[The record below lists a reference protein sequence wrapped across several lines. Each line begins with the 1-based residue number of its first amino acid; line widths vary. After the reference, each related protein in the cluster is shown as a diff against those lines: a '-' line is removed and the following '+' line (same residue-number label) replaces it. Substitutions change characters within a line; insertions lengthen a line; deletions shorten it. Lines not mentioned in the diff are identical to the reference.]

1 MTIKFVSRCFKE
13 TLNLTSKT
21 SNSGRE
27 ISLLTGR
34 NLKHNQA
41 YMGDPLVDRQMGEVG
56 GKEEEGKEAMTE
68 REDEQT
74 QTFVIHVK

>member
-13 TLNLTSKT
+13 TLTLTSET

-34 NLKHNQA
+34 NLKHNQT
-41 YMGDPLVDRQMGEVG
+41 YMGDALVDETDG
-56 GKEEEGKEAMTE
+56 
-68 REDEQT
+68 
-74 QTFVIHVK
+74 

>member
-1 MTIKFVSRCFKE
+1 MTIKFVSRRVKE
-13 TLNLTSKT
+13 ILTLTSET

-41 YMGDPLVDRQMGEVG
+41 YMGDPLVNRQMGEEG
-56 GKEEEGKEAMTE
+56 GKDRKSKSMGSKVSAQ
-68 REDEQT
+68 R
-74 QTFVIHVK
+74 FGL